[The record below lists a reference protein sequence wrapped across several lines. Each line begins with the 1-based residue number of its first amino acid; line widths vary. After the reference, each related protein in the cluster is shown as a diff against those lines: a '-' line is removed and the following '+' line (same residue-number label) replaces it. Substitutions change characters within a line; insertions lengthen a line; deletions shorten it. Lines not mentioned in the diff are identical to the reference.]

1 VERALAKEM
10 KELQRL
16 ARKARWEQGARDPA
30 LLKDIGESEVS
41 FKSADAETA
50 RRIK

>member
-1 VERALAKEM
+1 MERALAKEM

-30 LLKDIGESEVS
+30 LLKDIAEIEVA
-41 FKSADAETA
+41 FRSADAETA
-50 RRIK
+50 RKIK